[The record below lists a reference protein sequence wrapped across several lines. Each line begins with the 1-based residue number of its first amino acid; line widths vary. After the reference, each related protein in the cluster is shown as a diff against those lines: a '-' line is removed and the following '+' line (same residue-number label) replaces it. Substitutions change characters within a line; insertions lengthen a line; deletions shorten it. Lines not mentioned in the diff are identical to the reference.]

1 MIVACG
7 SDSDVVQTNLTNTDW
22 TLETIRESDRRDNGR
37 FQLETNWRLSFQ
49 ADGSVDG
56 DGLCNV
62 GSGHWQS
69 DDTTLNITDWSQED
83 SALCSSSAN
92 PNSTVMAR
100 LFGGETFM
108 QRIDG
113 GRLFLE
119 TGDNVQLVFSGRVRR
134 AGEHV
139 VPFETLVRTLN
150 FGRSLN
156 LVLTGS
162 QPPTRFVVYRDA
174 ASLNADLAE
183 MLGDETLW
191 PELPVI
197 DFDKSIVIGAYLPF
211 DPQEASDVL
220 VRSAR
225 IAEPGLEIEIAHF
238 GRHVADEASA
248 ICGANDSENAPWTL
262 ARIDSVI
269 EPVRIAEMARAFCSG
284 IPAPD

>member
-150 FGRSLN
+150 FGRSL
-156 LVLTGS
+156 L
-162 QPPTRFVVYRDA
+162 
-174 ASLNADLAE
+174 SL
-183 MLGDETLW
+183 
-191 PELPVI
+191 I
-197 DFDKSIVIGAYLPF
+197 HI
-211 DPQEASDVL
+211 
-220 VRSAR
+220 
-225 IAEPGLEIEIAHF
+225 
-238 GRHVADEASA
+238 
-248 ICGANDSENAPWTL
+248 
-262 ARIDSVI
+262 
-269 EPVRIAEMARAFCSG
+269 
-284 IPAPD
+284 